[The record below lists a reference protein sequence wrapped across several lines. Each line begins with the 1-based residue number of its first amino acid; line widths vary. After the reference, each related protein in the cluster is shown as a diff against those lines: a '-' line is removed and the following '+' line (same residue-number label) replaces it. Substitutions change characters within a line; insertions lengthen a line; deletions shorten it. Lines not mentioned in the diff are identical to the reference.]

1 MKTIAFDILIGLT
14 CLLSMGILSAIDMVF
29 DWFFLTNYGLIT
41 LLVIVLITLL
51 SMVWRKYKRHQQRE
65 NKTYPVNRFRK

>member
-29 DWFFLTNYGLIT
+29 DWFFLTIT
-41 LLVIVLITLL
+41 V
-51 SMVWRKYKRHQQRE
+51 
-65 NKTYPVNRFRK
+65 